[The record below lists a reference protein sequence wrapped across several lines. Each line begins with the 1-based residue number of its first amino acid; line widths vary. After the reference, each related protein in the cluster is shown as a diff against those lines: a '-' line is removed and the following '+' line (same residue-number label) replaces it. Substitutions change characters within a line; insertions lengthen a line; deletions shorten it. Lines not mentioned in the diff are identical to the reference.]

1 MFYFSGFTNGQ
12 QTILT
17 LEDCVLLAI
26 EKNISIKQSELEYE
40 SAEIDKSDAI
50 GNFSHQ
56 LIFKQIIPGM
66 LDKSKQLLG
75 LENLTTRIPLWE
87 QIGVSITGV

>member
-1 MFYFSGFTNGQ
+1 MKVIRVFLPVLMFYFSGFTNGQ
-12 QTILT
+12 ETILT

-50 GNFSHQ
+50 GNFFPSINIQ
-56 LIFKQIIPGM
+56 T
-66 LDKSKQLLG
+66 DRKS
-75 LENLTTRIPLWE
+75 
-87 QIGVSITGV
+87 VV